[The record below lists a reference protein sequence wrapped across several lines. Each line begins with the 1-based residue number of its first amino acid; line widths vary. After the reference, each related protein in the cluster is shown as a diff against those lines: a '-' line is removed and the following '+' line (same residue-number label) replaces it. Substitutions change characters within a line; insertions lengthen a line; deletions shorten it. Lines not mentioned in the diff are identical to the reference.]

1 MRNALRIAVV
11 ALLFALPAA
20 AQDVNI
26 DFAHDYDFSKIKT
39 FQYVESDKDIAANP
53 LMDERIVSAIRSRLT
68 APGKLTEVAENPDLY
83 VTYHLSSKENTVY
96 NTTGFAYGGYGGYWG
111 GWRGYGGGMAS
122 ATTTAT
128 TYTEG
133 TLIIDA
139 FDAAQKKLVWRGS
152 GTVTVKDDPE
162 KAAKQIDNILN
173 KLGKKWQKIH
183 AGQGK

>member
-1 MRNALRIAVV
+1 MNRALGIAMLALV
-11 ALLFALPAA
+11 AALPAA

-26 DFAHDYDFSKIKT
+26 DYAHEYDFSKVKT
-39 FQYVESDKDIAANP
+39 FQYVDAESGIAPNE
-53 LMDERIVSAIRSRLT
+53 LMHTRIVDAIKAKLT
-68 APGKLTEVAENPDLY
+68 AGGLREVSENPDIV

-96 NTTGFAYGGYGGYWG
+96 NTTSMGYGGYGGYWG

-122 ATTTAT
+122 ATTTAS

-139 FDAAQKKLVWRGS
+139 YDALQKKLVWRGS

-162 KAAKQIDNILN
+162 KRTKQLDKILT
-173 KLGKKWQKIH
+173 KLGDKWKKIH